1 MHDQPTTTSPSA
13 SCGNCNGCNSQPTPA
28 ESNSVGKCKAV
39 CGTSPGRACGNAE
52 DADRRNAIQRQKIL
66 DKALI
71 FAAKL
76 RKHDYAVEVTDA
88 WEQFTDAVDEL
99 VAGKC

>member
-1 MHDQPTTTSPSA
+1 MNDATTNKSPSP
-13 SCGNCNGCNSQPTPA
+13 SCDD
-28 ESNSVGKCKAV
+28 
-39 CGTSPGRACGNAE
+39 GTSGQDLRLGRVEVVRGNERRACGNAA

>member
-1 MHDQPTTTSPSA
+1 MNDQPTTTSPSA
-13 SCGNCNGCNSQPTPA
+13 SCGNCHGCKSQPTTA

-88 WEQFTDAVDEL
+88 WEQFTAAVDEL
-99 VAGKC
+99 VGGA

>member
-1 MHDQPTTTSPSA
+1 MNDQPTTTCPATPDCNSA
-13 SCGNCNGCNSQPTPA
+13 SGQDLRLGRVEVVRGN
-28 ESNSVGKCKAV
+28 ER
-39 CGTSPGRACGNAE
+39 RACGNAA

-76 RKHDYAVEVTDA
+76 RKHDYAIEVTEA